1 MPKMCP
7 RFAKLPEIG
16 LALRKDLAVIWR
28 DLPVQKRVLVVTF
41 LATAYLGV
49 YAVRAWLHGHER
61 WAAIAC
67 GLMVVSVLS
76 GARLIL
82 KNRRDKRAV
91 D

>member
-28 DLPVQKRVLVVTF
+28 DLPVQKRVVVVTF
-41 LATAYLGV
+41 LVTAYLGV

-82 KNRRDKRAV
+82 KARRDKRAA

>member
-1 MPKMCP
+1 MKVS
-7 RFAKLPEIG
+7 
-16 LALRKDLAVIWR
+16 VI
-28 DLPVQKRVLVVTF
+28 LVLVVTA
-41 LATAYLGV
+41 LVTAYLGV

-82 KNRRDKRAV
+82 KAQRDKRAA